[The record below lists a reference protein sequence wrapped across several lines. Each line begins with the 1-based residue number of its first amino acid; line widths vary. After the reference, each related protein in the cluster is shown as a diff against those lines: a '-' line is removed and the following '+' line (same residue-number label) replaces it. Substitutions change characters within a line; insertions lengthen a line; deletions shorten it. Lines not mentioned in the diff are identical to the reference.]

1 MRIVLYSTNCPRC
14 QVLKRKLEEK
24 GVDFELETNVD
35 KMLDLGIEIA
45 PVLFVDGNLMD
56 FGKAIKWIETL
67 EG

>member
-24 GVDFELETNVD
+24 RIDFELETDVD

-56 FGKAIKWIETL
+56 FGKAIRWIEHL

>member
-1 MRIVLYSTNCPRC
+1 MRVILYSTNCPRC
-14 QVLKRKLEEK
+14 QVLKRKLEDK
-24 GVDFELETNVD
+24 KINFELETDVD

-45 PVLFVDGNLMD
+45 PALFVDGNLMD

>member
-1 MRIVLYSTNCPRC
+1 MRVILYSTNCPRC

-24 GVDFELETNVD
+24 GISFELEANVD

-45 PVLFVDGNLMD
+45 PALFVDGNLMD

>member
-1 MRIVLYSTNCPRC
+1 MRVVLYSTNCPRC
-14 QVLKRKLEEK
+14 QVLKRKLENK
-24 GVDFELETNVD
+24 KINFELETDVD

-45 PVLFVDGNLMD
+45 PALFVDGNLMD